1 MEEALHY
8 IPLTLF
14 TLLTLLSVDTIDT
27 AYTIQIA
34 LHCLNSSMHA
44 SLGNVRKLLE
54 WADGLLSND
63 EDGYV
68 GNDVVE
74 KDVFFD
80 CVTPALTAYLGA
92 SPKKLLEP
100 GRQR

>member
-1 MEEALHY
+1 M
-8 IPLTLF
+8 T
-14 TLLTLLSVDTIDT
+14 
-27 AYTIQIA
+27 
-34 LHCLNSSMHA
+34 LNSHFARPAQTGPYILS
-44 SLGNVRKLLE
+44 GNVRTLLE

>member
-14 TLLTLLSVDTIDT
+14 TLLALLSVDTIGT

-44 SLGNVRKLLE
+44 CKLLGKVKTQLE
-54 WADGLLSND
+54 WAVQLLS
-63 EDGYV
+63 
-68 GNDVVE
+68 
-74 KDVFFD
+74 KM
-80 CVTPALTAYLGA
+80 LGEWLGDWMYEWMDA
-92 SPKKLLEP
+92 P
-100 GRQR
+100 

>member
-14 TLLTLLSVDTIDT
+14 TLLALLGVDTIGT

-44 SLGNVRKLLE
+44 SLGNVRTLLE
-54 WADGLLSND
+54 WADGLLTKMLG
-63 EDGYV
+63 DGV
-68 GNDVVE
+68 DWSGWI
-74 KDVFFD
+74 
-80 CVTPALTAYLGA
+80 PLR
-92 SPKKLLEP
+92 LLLLLK
-100 GRQR
+100 QLWC

>member
-1 MEEALHY
+1 M
-8 IPLTLF
+8 
-14 TLLTLLSVDTIDT
+14 
-27 AYTIQIA
+27 
-34 LHCLNSSMHA
+34 
-44 SLGNVRKLLE
+44 LE
-54 WADGLLSND
+54 RYWNGLLSND

>member
-1 MEEALHY
+1 MDRFLITGTMLKEPSKIFQLELPEAKQYELV
-8 IPLTLF
+8 P
-14 TLLTLLSVDTIDT
+14 
-27 AYTIQIA
+27 
-34 LHCLNSSMHA
+34 
-44 SLGNVRKLLE
+44 
-54 WADGLLSND
+54 
-63 EDGYV
+63 
-68 GNDVVE
+68 DVVE

>member
-1 MEEALHY
+1 MKMDMWDPWICGTH
-8 IPLTLF
+8 
-14 TLLTLLSVDTIDT
+14 V
-27 AYTIQIA
+27 
-34 LHCLNSSMHA
+34 
-44 SLGNVRKLLE
+44 
-54 WADGLLSND
+54 
-63 EDGYV
+63 GYV